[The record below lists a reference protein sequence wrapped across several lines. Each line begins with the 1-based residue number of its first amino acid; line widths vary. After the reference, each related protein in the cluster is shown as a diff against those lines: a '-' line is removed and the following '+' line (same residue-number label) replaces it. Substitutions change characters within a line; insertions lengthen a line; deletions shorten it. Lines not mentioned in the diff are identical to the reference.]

1 MKYKSSSQKGLSL
14 VEVIVV
20 AALSTLVFGGLLL
33 SFKFS
38 LELINQ
44 SRAKLSALSVAN
56 DRMEYFRSLPYNDVG
71 VIAGFPAGTIPQ
83 NSTLNLNGIN
93 FSERVLVEYV
103 DDDADGSTGADTNGI
118 ILD

>member
-1 MKYKSSSQKGLSL
+1 
-14 VEVIVV
+14 
-20 AALSTLVFGGLLL
+20 
-33 SFKFS
+33 
-38 LELINQ
+38 
-44 SRAKLSALSVAN
+44 
-56 DRMEYFRSLPYNDVG
+56 MEYFRSLPYNDVG

-118 ILD
+118 ILDYKQIKLEYEWFHLWSYFQHTVG